1 LLVGLL
7 FCSIAIPPRVT
18 EEADRMMRK
27 LRDLQGQVDERAS
40 EVARK
45 ESQMHMLEAE
55 KDSAIKRL
63 RDAEGEV
70 FSIYCQNS
78 SGGYKC

>member
-1 LLVGLL
+1 
-7 FCSIAIPPRVT
+7 
-18 EEADRMMRK
+18 MMRK
-27 LRDLQGQVDERAS
+27 LRDLQGKVDERAS

-70 FSIYCQNS
+70 FRRFTHVRL
-78 SGGYKC
+78 GYVTKVH

>member
-1 LLVGLL
+1 
-7 FCSIAIPPRVT
+7 
-18 EEADRMMRK
+18 MMRK
-27 LRDLQGQVDERAS
+27 LRDLQGKVDERAS

-70 FSIYCQNS
+70 FSIYCQNP
-78 SGGYKC
+78 SGGCVRCASVLDCEKSMRGKGRYAR

>member
-1 LLVGLL
+1 
-7 FCSIAIPPRVT
+7 
-18 EEADRMMRK
+18 MMRK

-70 FSIYCQNS
+70 VNINCQTPLVAIRGRCSSVLNS
-78 SGGYKC
+78 EKSMRSKGRHAR